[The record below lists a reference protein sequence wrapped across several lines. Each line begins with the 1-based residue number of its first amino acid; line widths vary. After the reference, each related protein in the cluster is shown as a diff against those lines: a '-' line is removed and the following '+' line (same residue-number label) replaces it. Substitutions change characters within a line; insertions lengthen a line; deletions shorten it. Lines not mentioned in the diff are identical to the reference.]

1 MANVAAAA
9 ARRDCVSR
17 RHHYV
22 PRAYMKAWSP
32 DGKRVRVLDT
42 INGFD
47 RLRGLR
53 DTWVRDNFYH
63 RQRHR
68 WLVAG
73 SALGPAVSGSRAR
86 PQPVPRREARGR
98 PAARAVGCCPA

>member
-73 SALGPAVSGSRAR
+73 CALGPAVSGSRAR
-86 PQPVPRREARGR
+86 PRPVPRRAARGR